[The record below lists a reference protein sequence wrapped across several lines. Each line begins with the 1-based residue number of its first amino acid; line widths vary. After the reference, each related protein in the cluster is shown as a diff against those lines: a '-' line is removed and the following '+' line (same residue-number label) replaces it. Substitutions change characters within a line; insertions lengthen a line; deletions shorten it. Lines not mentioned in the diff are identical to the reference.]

1 MAGGAAHREELEKN
15 GDFRMRS
22 GGVFTLALVVTL
34 IYALIAGYY
43 LIPGV
48 YHPFSNDTVTRT
60 TPHLTLSAIFGAL
73 ALITLILGQ
82 LSRPRSR

>member
-1 MAGGAAHREELEKN
+1 
-15 GDFRMRS
+15 MRS
-22 GGVFTLALVVTL
+22 RGVFTLALVVTM

-48 YHPFSNDTVTRT
+48 YHPFSSDTVTNT

-73 ALITLILGQ
+73 ALLTLIMGQ